1 MCFKKYRKASCES
14 SSFSSNGNKNLLSSF
29 PLKEHE
35 HAPFLQF
42 KQTDTIVGCCRFTIA
57 CSSTDFILGE
67 VRREQ
72 QQKRNFCVVF
82 FPFDRLSF
90 LAYFLTRY
98 KNISTQ
104 QKEKEDG
111 VIHDDDENDDEVEM
125 RGLQTSRL
133 RM

>member
-1 MCFKKYRKASCES
+1 M
-14 SSFSSNGNKNLLSSF
+14 
-29 PLKEHE
+29 
-35 HAPFLQF
+35 
-42 KQTDTIVGCCRFTIA
+42 
-57 CSSTDFILGE
+57 
-67 VRREQ
+67 RREQ
-72 QQKRNFCVVF
+72 QQKRNFCGVVF
-82 FPFDRLSF
+82 LDLIGSF

-98 KNISTQ
+98 ENISTQ

>member
-1 MCFKKYRKASCES
+1 MRACVAS
-14 SSFSSNGNKNLLSSF
+14 SSKSVPFVSF
-29 PLKEHE
+29 
-35 HAPFLQF
+35 FL
-42 KQTDTIVGCCRFTIA
+42 
-57 CSSTDFILGE
+57 DFIG
-67 VRREQ
+67 
-72 QQKRNFCVVF
+72 
-82 FPFDRLSF
+82 SF

>member
-1 MCFKKYRKASCES
+1 M
-14 SSFSSNGNKNLLSSF
+14 
-29 PLKEHE
+29 
-35 HAPFLQF
+35 
-42 KQTDTIVGCCRFTIA
+42 
-57 CSSTDFILGE
+57 
-67 VRREQ
+67 RREQ

>member
-1 MCFKKYRKASCES
+1 M
-14 SSFSSNGNKNLLSSF
+14 SF
-29 PLKEHE
+29 
-35 HAPFLQF
+35 FL
-42 KQTDTIVGCCRFTIA
+42 DLIG
-57 CSSTDFILGE
+57 
-67 VRREQ
+67 
-72 QQKRNFCVVF
+72 
-82 FPFDRLSF
+82 SF

>member
-1 MCFKKYRKASCES
+1 M
-14 SSFSSNGNKNLLSSF
+14 
-29 PLKEHE
+29 

-42 KQTDTIVGCCRFTIA
+42 KQTDTIVGCCRFTTA

-72 QQKRNFCVVF
+72 QQKRNFCGVVF
-82 FPFDRLSF
+82 LDLIGSF

-98 KNISTQ
+98 ENISTQ
-104 QKEKEDG
+104 QKEKEDGKG

-125 RGLQTSRL
+125 RGLQTRRL